1 MVIDDILQARVKPR
15 GVAAPLETTNLC
27 LLLPE
32 ASNDLTESMAV
43 GVAIAWRPST
53 WSGAQER
60 AIFFQFVWSPQ
71 SLKPVLGKDQQRKQW
86 NFQISCM
93 DAISTLLDA
102 ISCCTI
108 FYRTSQLTSLMILRM
123 TIAFLTLIHHD
134 TFTQVPKEWGNQSI
148 PLKACSHGGLLG
160 ASDAEAFWISH
171 VAARA
176 VFGILLQKLIYIY
189 NYIYKII
196 YI

>member
-27 LLLPE
+27 LLLPD

-53 WSGAQER
+53 WSGVGRTCWVQER
-60 AIFFQFVWSPQ
+60 AIFFQFVWSPH
-71 SLKPVLGKDQQRKQW
+71 SLKPVLGKGQQIKQW

-93 DAISTLLDA
+93 DVISTLLDA

-134 TFTQVPKEWGNQSI
+134 TPSRRSQRNGGTNPSRWRRVPMGVF
-148 PLKACSHGGLLG
+148 LALLMPR
-160 ASDAEAFWISH
+160 H
-171 VAARA
+171 
-176 VFGILLQKLIYIY
+176 FGFPMWRQGQFLGSSCK
-189 NYIYKII
+189 NW
-196 YI
+196 